1 MVLFVTSGTMVYR
14 PRLADDELQDRL
26 AAASAVL
33 IEGPKACGKTA
44 TARQAARSEVFL
56 DADANARQ
64 AVSVDPQIVLAGDAP
79 RLIDEWQVAPR
90 IWNQVRR
97 SVDLQPG
104 RGRYILTGSAV
115 PTDDIVR
122 HSGTGRI
129 TRLRMRTM
137 SLFEQGHATGAASLG
152 ALLAGQPV
160 SAPIPRLTVP
170 DIVELICRGG
180 WPGTLDL
187 PTDRAMR
194 FVRDYIDE
202 VRRTDVER
210 AAKVRHDPNRVLR
223 LMRSLARN
231 TATQVTLT
239 TLAKDVAGANDVVQ
253 ERTIGNY
260 IEALRQLFVVEELPP
275 FSPHLRSRTRLQ
287 QAVKQHFSDPSI
299 AVAALRA
306 NPQRLLADLNYLG
319 FLFESLVVRD
329 LRIYAALHDAELSH
343 YRDSTRLEADAV
355 IETAGGAWLPV
366 EIKLGSTTAI
376 IDEAAANLLKLKKRV
391 DTGKMGEPAA
401 LLVVTA
407 TGYAYRRPDGVTVAP
422 IGALGP

>member
-1 MVLFVTSGTMVYR
+1 MVYR

-26 AAASAVL
+26 AAAAVVL

-44 TARQAARSEVFL
+44 TARRAARSEVFL
-56 DADANARQ
+56 DTDDNALQ
-64 AVSVDPQIVLAGDAP
+64 AVHVDPQIVLAGDAP

-97 SVDLQPG
+97 TVDLQPG
-104 RGRYILTGSAV
+104 WGRYILTGSAM
-115 PTDDIVR
+115 PTDDILR

-129 TRLRMRTM
+129 TRLRMRTL

-152 ALLAGQPV
+152 ALLAGEPV
-160 SAPIPRLTVP
+160 SAPKSPLTVP

-180 WPGTLDL
+180 WPGTLEESPDL
-187 PTDRAMR
+187 AMR
-194 FVRDYIDE
+194 FVRDYIEE

-210 AAKVRHDPNRVLR
+210 VAKARHDPNRVLR

-239 TLAKDVAGANDVVQ
+239 TLAKDVAGPSEVVQ

-275 FSPHLRSRTRLQ
+275 FSPHLRSRTRLR

-299 AVAALRA
+299 AVAALRS
-306 NPQRLLADLNYLG
+306 NPQRLLADLNSLG
-319 FLFESLVVRD
+319 FLFASLVVRD

-343 YRDSTRLEADAV
+343 YRDSTGLETDAV
-355 IETAGGAWLPV
+355 IETAAGAWLPV
-366 EIKLGSTTAI
+366 EIKLGGTTAI
-376 IDEAAANLLKLKKRV
+376 IDEAAGNLLKLKERV
-391 DTGKMGEPAA
+391 NTDKMGEPAA
-401 LLVVTA
+401 LLIVTA
-407 TGYAYRRPDGVTVAP
+407 TGYTYRRPDGVTVAP